1 MEEEISFNL
10 PILKTVKKITYNGV
24 INKARLNINPEKYP
38 LQMIIARSQ
47 SFKKIANFVP
57 KLKPK
62 KSTFIPT
69 PLRLTK
75 VNKEKDDNEK
85 QLSGDE
91 IEFIDSDSSSSS
103 ISSSDIDNSC
113 EEEENDKEKNLKNEI
128 KEIKIDQICNIN
140 SNNYYSCN
148 LDKIESNELY
158 DENDSFYLNEIVEND
173 KKAKN
178 KNIKNMRKKMSHI
191 RAKLE
196 AFKFKETEGII
207 HDNFKNN
214 FDIGLKKYEK
224 EEDYHSNFHGSLNVM
239 ESKKKGKKIS
249 QPKSI
254 FEVLSNSKN
263 PIKQ

>member
-10 PILKTVKKITYNGV
+10 PILKAVKKITYNV
-24 INKARLNINPEKYP
+24 VVNKARLNINPENTPIQK
-38 LQMIIARSQ
+38 IIARSK
-47 SFKKIANFVP
+47 SFKKIDNFVP

-69 PLRLTK
+69 PLRLTT

-91 IEFIDSDSSSSS
+91 IKFIDSDSSSSS
-103 ISSSDIDNSC
+103 VSSSDMDNSC
-113 EEEENDKEKNLKNEI
+113 EEEENDKENNLKNEI
-128 KEIKIDQICNIN
+128 KQIKIDQICNIN

-148 LDKIESNELY
+148 IDKIESNDIC

-196 AFKFKETEGII
+196 GFKFKETEGII

-214 FDIGLKKYEK
+214 FDIGLKNYEK
-224 EEDYHSNFHGSLNVM
+224 EDDCNN
-239 ESKKKGKKIS
+239 KKHASISVFDMKNINKKVKT
-249 QPKSI
+249 KSI

-263 PIKQ
+263 SIKQ